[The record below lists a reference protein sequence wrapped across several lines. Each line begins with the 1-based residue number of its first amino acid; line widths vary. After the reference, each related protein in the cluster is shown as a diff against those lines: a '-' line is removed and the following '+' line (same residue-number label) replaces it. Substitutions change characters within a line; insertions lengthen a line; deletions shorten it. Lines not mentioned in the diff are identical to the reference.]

1 MNLEMLS
8 TLESLANKL
17 SAVQQS
23 KGILVDNNGNKLNGL
38 AAIKSH
44 HHGIKTKPTSNL
56 GNIKSYS
63 ENEHMTSLN
72 NNNSHTVNQNQI
84 NNNNTLTKDNNIMK
98 DLSGSEPMDHDQDQP
113 DADYIKM
120 FVGQVPRSMDEKQL
134 RDMFEEFGRVHTI
147 NVLRDKT
154 TGLSKGCCF
163 VTFYTRKAALK
174 AQDALHNIKTLVG
187 VSKRCEQKSKESLK
201 CEES

>member
-1 MNLEMLS
+1 
-8 TLESLANKL
+8 
-17 SAVQQS
+17 
-23 KGILVDNNGNKLNGL
+23 
-38 AAIKSH
+38 
-44 HHGIKTKPTSNL
+44 
-56 GNIKSYS
+56 
-63 ENEHMTSLN
+63 MTSLN

-98 DLSGSEPMDHDQDQP
+98 DLSGGEPMDHDQDQP

-154 TGLSKGCCF
+154 TGLSKG
-163 VTFYTRKAALK
+163 
-174 AQDALHNIKTLVG
+174 
-187 VSKRCEQKSKESLK
+187 ESRSAFHVDSL
-201 CEES
+201 